1 LLPTVNAI
9 WIGPQLGP
17 INTACLRS
25 FRRHGHRVVL
35 HCYERPSDTPEGVQ
49 LADAST
55 LLPQSRI
62 IRHRETGSLALF
74 SDILRYEIIGKGLG
88 IYVDCDVFCLRPIE
102 DADYIFGWESD
113 TFFASGV
120 LKLPPDCPALSALR
134 AIKNTVGFVP
144 PWQKNPPRKPTPLE
158 DLPWGTIGPRALT
171 YYVRE
176 YGLEGHGSP
185 IDRFNPVHWSHT
197 ELLFDP
203 ALRLA
208 DLTTHRTDAVHLFN
222 HAISRIE
229 RRIPQSSPLWEVI
242 NSEDGEVGAL
252 QQTRN
257 PSP

>member
-1 LLPTVNAI
+1 
-9 WIGPQLGP
+9 
-17 INTACLRS
+17 
-25 FRRHGHRVVL
+25 
-35 HCYERPSDTPEGVQ
+35 
-49 LADAST
+49 
-55 LLPQSRI
+55 
-62 IRHRETGSLALF
+62 
-74 SDILRYEIIGKGLG
+74 
-88 IYVDCDVFCLRPIE
+88 
-102 DADYIFGWESD
+102 
-113 TFFASGV
+113 
-120 LKLPPDCPALSALR
+120 
-134 AIKNTVGFVP
+134 
-144 PWQKNPPRKPTPLE
+144 
-158 DLPWGTIGPRALT
+158 LT